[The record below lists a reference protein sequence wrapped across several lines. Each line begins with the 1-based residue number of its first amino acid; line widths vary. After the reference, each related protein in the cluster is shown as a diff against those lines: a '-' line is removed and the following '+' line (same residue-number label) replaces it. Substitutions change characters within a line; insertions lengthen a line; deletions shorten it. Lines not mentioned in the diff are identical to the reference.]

1 MKEKKIVILTATFGM
16 GHHSVSKALKA
27 EIERVYFDYTIDI
40 VDLFDIIKP
49 SYKKTAQALYN
60 YLTREFE
67 TLYNVFYNYK
77 RDSRKNIIDEL
88 LYTRYNR
95 RFKEYMDAEEPSI
108 VISTFPVTSGFMS
121 RYKTKYN
128 KNIPL
133 MTVITDVV
141 DSWEWVHDET
151 DQYFVPSIEVKDL
164 LRLKGVNQASIFV
177 TGIPVG
183 ADFKVEKN
191 ISSSNQMKQVLIM
204 ASAMGKIKF
213 DYAFLEQLEAIEN
226 TRFIVVTGTDF
237 ELANALKKRKY
248 KNIEI
253 LGYVSNIAEL
263 METSD
268 LIYTK
273 PGGVTLFEA
282 INKEIPLLIQQT
294 TVGQEYANI
303 EFIKNREIGIVLD
316 QKALFADEIAS
327 IVHDDVKLFK
337 LKSNMYELKKE
348 FKDEAILRAV
358 R

>member
-1 MKEKKIVILTATFGM
+1 MNEKKIVILTATFGM

-40 VDLFDIIKP
+40 VDIFDIIKP
-49 SYKKTAQALYN
+49 SYKKIAQGIYN

-67 TLYNVFYNYK
+67 TLYNFFYNYK
-77 RDSRKNIIDEL
+77 KDSRKNLIDEL
-88 LYTRYNR
+88 LYARYNR
-95 RFKEYMDAEEPSI
+95 RFKAYMDREKPSI
-108 VISTFPVTSGFMS
+108 VISTFPMTSGFMS
-121 RYKTKYN
+121 RYKSKSN
-128 KNIPL
+128 SNVPL

-141 DSWEWVHDET
+141 DSWEWVHEGT

-164 LRLKGVNQASIFV
+164 LRLKGIDKDSIFV

-183 ADFKVEKN
+183 ADFKVEK
-191 ISSSNQMKQVLIM
+191 SSTSHTQMKQVLLM
-204 ASAMGKIKF
+204 SSAMGKIKF
-213 DYAFLEQLEAIEN
+213 DEALLSQLESVEN
-226 TRFIVVTGTDF
+226 TKFIIVTGTDY
-237 ELANALKKRKY
+237 ELAEALSTKTY
-248 KNIEI
+248 KNIEV
-253 LGYVSNIAEL
+253 LGFVSNIAEL
-263 METSD
+263 MESSD

-294 TVGQEYANI
+294 TVGQENANI
-303 EFIKNREIGIVLD
+303 EFVKNREIGIILD
-316 QKALFADEIAS
+316 HKTHFVDEIAK
-327 IVHDDVKLFK
+327 IINDDVKLFQ

>member
-1 MKEKKIVILTATFGM
+1 MNDKKIVILTATFGM

-40 VDLFDIIKP
+40 VDIFDIIKP
-49 SYKKTAQALYN
+49 SYKKIAQGIYN

-67 TLYNVFYNYK
+67 TLYNFFYNYK
-77 RDSRKNIIDEL
+77 KDNRKNIIDEL
-88 LYTRYNR
+88 LYARYNR
-95 RFKEYMDAEEPSI
+95 RFKAYMDTEKPSI
-108 VISTFPVTSGFMS
+108 VISTFPMTSGFMS
-121 RYKTKYN
+121 RYKIKHDM
-128 KNIPL
+128 NIPL

-141 DSWEWVHDET
+141 DSWEWVHEET

-164 LRLKGVNQASIFV
+164 LRLKGVDKDSIFV

-183 ADFKVEKN
+183 ADFKVEK
-191 ISSSNQMKQVLIM
+191 SSTTHTQKKQVLIM
-204 ASAMGKIKF
+204 ASAMGKVKF
-213 DYAFLEQLEAIEN
+213 DEAFIKQLESVEN
-226 TRFIVVTGTDF
+226 TKFIIVTGTDY
-237 ELANALKKRKY
+237 ELATTLSYRDY
-248 KNIEI
+248 KNIQV

-263 METSD
+263 MEASD

-294 TVGQEYANI
+294 TIGQEHANI
-303 EFIKNREIGIVLD
+303 AFIKNREIGIVLD
-316 QKALFADEIAS
+316 RKTHFVDEIEN
-327 IVHDDVKLFK
+327 IINDEVKLFQ